1 MCACMI
7 VYIHTRH
14 SSIGFSRCQHAWWD
28 PPPVRGGGGGEEPCE
43 EPGRNQDAVSDWV
56 AMGGGSYSSNF
67 QSAGMD
73 MLLILAAWAPT
84 LGLTAVAD
92 STVPQVVVD
101 DNGEVKA
108 SSRRQTSEPSQNITI
123 GSSICTSWSCLSQQG
138 SRRTVGRRAFSCSG
152 KQPLLARCST
162 ARTRGP
168 PWLTVPVPGGAC
180 RGRSAAWPPPRV
192 DAPIVAWDLK
202 LHVQPA

>member
-14 SSIGFSRCQHAWWD
+14 ISIGFSRCQHAWWD

-43 EPGRNQDAVSDWV
+43 EPGRNRGAVSDWV

-101 DNGEVKA
+101 DNGEVKT
-108 SSRRQTSEPSQNITI
+108 SSRRQTSAPSQNITI
-123 GSSICTSWSCLSQQG
+123 GSGICTSRSCLSQQG

-152 KQPLLARCST
+152 
-162 ARTRGP
+162 
-168 PWLTVPVPGGAC
+168 
-180 RGRSAAWPPPRV
+180 
-192 DAPIVAWDLK
+192 
-202 LHVQPA
+202 